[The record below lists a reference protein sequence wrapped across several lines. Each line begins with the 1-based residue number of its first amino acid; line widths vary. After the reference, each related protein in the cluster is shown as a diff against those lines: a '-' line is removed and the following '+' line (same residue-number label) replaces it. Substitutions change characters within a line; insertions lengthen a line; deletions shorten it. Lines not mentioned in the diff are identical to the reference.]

1 MIKTGLFASCHE
13 INDFIKRCATA
24 TNCNKI
30 SHFIVWTM

>member
-13 INDFIKRCATA
+13 TIDFIKRCATA

-30 SHFIVWTM
+30 NVFVVR